1 MFFPEGNML
10 QFECT
15 AQLSISTLITQN
27 KLSLNYL
34 WLCQFCLRP
43 NEAFFSSFSLSL
55 CLNMADDSLSAEQS
69 QSN

>member
-15 AQLSISTLITQN
+15 AQLNISTLITQN

-43 NEAFFSSFSLSL
+43 NEAFFFLFLSLSL
-55 CLNMADDSLSAEQS
+55 SEHGDDSLSAEQS

>member
-15 AQLSISTLITQN
+15 AQLNISTLITQN

-43 NEAFFSSFSLSL
+43 NEAFFFLFLSLSEHG
-55 CLNMADDSLSAEQS
+55 DDSLSAEQS

>member
-15 AQLSISTLITQN
+15 AQLNISTLITQN

-34 WLCQFCLRP
+34 
-43 NEAFFSSFSLSL
+43 
-55 CLNMADDSLSAEQS
+55 
-69 QSN
+69 